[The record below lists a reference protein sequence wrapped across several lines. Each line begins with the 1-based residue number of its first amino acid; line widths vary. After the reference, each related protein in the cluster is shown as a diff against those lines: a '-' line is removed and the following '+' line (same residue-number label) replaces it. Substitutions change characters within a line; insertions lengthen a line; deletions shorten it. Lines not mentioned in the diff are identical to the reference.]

1 NGRWIRRK
9 APHAPVPAASDQRLA
24 PENALAPTVAAP
36 LRATPVVAPAAS
48 RANAAPKPDPPRRP
62 AGSRLVHQ
70 RCALVHGRSSMPSDP
85 QLQQFA
91 DTIARLHEAGQSY
104 NALPMTVVRRFPWQH
119 DLISLLHFVCELT
132 CPRVLECG
140 GLPPL
145 LRRKL
150 HRQTVIPTGPTAPSA
165 VAQWSDHG
173 TPDASWL

>member
-36 LRATPVVAPAAS
+36 LRATPVVAPIAN

-62 AGSRLVHQ
+62 AGSPLGHQ
-70 RCALVHGRSSMPSDP
+70 RCALVPGRSSMPSDP
-85 QLQQFA
+85 QLQRFA

-104 NALPMTVVRRFPWQH
+104 NALPVTVVRRFPWQH

-132 CPRVLECG
+132 PYFFFAPPFGASGRGVEESLLDFGLRV
-140 GLPPL
+140 
-145 LRRKL
+145 
-150 HRQTVIPTGPTAPSA
+150 
-165 VAQWSDHG
+165 
-173 TPDASWL
+173 

>member
-36 LRATPVVAPAAS
+36 LRATPVVAPIAN

-62 AGSRLVHQ
+62 AGSPLGHQ
-70 RCALVHGRSSMPSDP
+70 RCALVPGRSSMPSDP
-85 QLQQFA
+85 QLQRFA

-104 NALPMTVVRRFPWQH
+104 NALPVTAVRRFPWQH

-132 CPRVLECG
+132 GICFSQATRGRGISSGAKARSV
-140 GLPPL
+140 
-145 LRRKL
+145 RRL
-150 HRQTVIPTGPTAPSA
+150 NVGAEAPTPED
-165 VAQWSDHG
+165 VFVR
-173 TPDASWL
+173 

>member
-132 CPRVLECG
+132 PDFLFRAAFWRIG
-140 GLPPL
+140 SRSRGISAKRSPHHNSLPCRSAIL
-145 LRRKL
+145 SRK
-150 HRQTVIPTGPTAPSA
+150 PC
-165 VAQWSDHG
+165 
-173 TPDASWL
+173 